1 MINAAATEYHDIDG
15 QLHTSVTL
23 AQTIGLRRRK
33 LPPTVECIVV
43 DHGRYWEKR
52 YQIGN
57 LTKKPEVKKNMLT
70 GVLYFALHVYNKYT

>member
-57 LTKKPEVKKNMLT
+57 LTKKPEVKKKHAHW
-70 GVLYFALHVYNKYT
+70 GAVFRAACV